1 VPWQGG
7 RTTEEAAIGRWVY
20 TEYASGEK
28 ELYDLSG
35 GPCWTWQEGEP
46 GDPCQLTN
54 LADDPDHATIQAR
67 LAATLAAR
75 EHHPTSIL
83 RRAR

>member
-1 VPWQGG
+1 M
-7 RTTEEAAIGRWVY
+7 
-20 TEYASGEK
+20 K

-35 GPCWTWQEGEP
+35 GPCWTWQEGDS

-54 LADDPDHATIQAR
+54 LAGDPDHATIQAR